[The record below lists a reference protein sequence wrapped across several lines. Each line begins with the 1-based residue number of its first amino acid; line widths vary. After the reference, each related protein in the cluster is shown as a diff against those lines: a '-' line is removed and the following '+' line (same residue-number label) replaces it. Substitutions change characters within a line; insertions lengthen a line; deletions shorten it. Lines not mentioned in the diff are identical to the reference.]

1 MSDRGD
7 VDSGGD
13 HQHEGEEI
21 DDGKGRGGGR
31 GEYRRFRPRYVRRG
45 GSRNYNKPEGE
56 DGEQHLEEHQARTPI
71 KGGSAVE
78 HLKISQIYSG
88 TSIVQSMITSSRTN
102 WINWAAENCSFVD

>member
-13 HQHEGEEI
+13 HQHEGEEL

-56 DGEQHLEEHQARTPI
+56 DGEQHLEEHQAR
-71 KGGSAVE
+71 VR
-78 HLKISQIYSG
+78 
-88 TSIVQSMITSSRTN
+88 IVLMTCHIFMNFCLFDIDRGKESYCIGIPLLREALLQN
-102 WINWAAENCSFVD
+102 KLD